1 MVYLVCTEVSKNGN
15 SFYSGYI
22 ENKGMGDFLIDI
34 GVSDWCQWPSL
45 VIAALDP
52 NDDGKLSFEEIS
64 SILFWGLHTGSDKL
78 DL

>member
-1 MVYLVCTEVSKNGN
+1 
-15 SFYSGYI
+15 
-22 ENKGMGDFLIDI
+22 MGDFLIDI

-64 SILFWGLHTGSDKL
+64 SILFKL
-78 DL
+78 QRDEL

>member
-34 GVSDWCQWPSL
+34 GVSDWCQWPSQ
-45 VIAALDP
+45 VIAELDP